1 VNKSVDSVDRCR
13 TCIFNHY
20 LAEKEDYTIDY
31 CMSPCHICLEEGGDM
46 YVSEKEY
53 KRFEKSQTVVVLEI
67 SGTFPSLNQY
77 IAAMNRNRHSGNKM
91 KQDETDRV
99 QWLATQV
106 KQKFTKVHLTF
117 RWYEKNR
124 KRDLDN
130 VAFAKKF
137 ILDGLV
143 KASVIPNDG
152 WKNVV
157 GFEDKFY
164 VDKDNPR
171 VVVEILEVE

>member
-1 VNKSVDSVDRCR
+1 MNKSVDSVDRCNVCEAIINDETLMLNDE
-13 TCIFNHY
+13 TCWDCGVHW
-20 LAEKEDYTIDY
+20 IDA
-31 CMSPCHICLEEGGDM
+31 D
-46 YVSEKEY
+46 
-53 KRFEKSQTVVVLEI
+53 KSSIMVI
-67 SGTFPSLNQY
+67 HGTFPSLNQY
-77 IAAMNRNRHSGNKM
+77 IAAMNRNRHIGNKM

-106 KQKFTKVHLTF
+106 KQKFTKVQLTF

-143 KASVIPNDG
+143 KAGVIPNDG

-157 GFEDKFY
+157 GFEDKFF